1 MMGIYKRR
9 EVLFMILQQECQRL
23 NRARE
28 SFRVAKHDYEE
39 VDRQIAMDERTIC
52 KPCAAPKRKIKKP
65 RDFSREEILQIAA
78 KLNIVLK
85 DV

>member
-28 SFRVAKHDYEE
+28 SFRIAKQDYEE

-52 KPCAAPKRKIKKP
+52 KPCAAPKRKQKKP
-65 RDFSREEILQIAA
+65 RDFTDAEVQRIADR
-78 KLNIVLK
+78 LGITLK
-85 DV
+85 R